1 VTHCD
6 GRFRFG
12 TSAIILSH
20 RQTVVGGLK
29 RKSKMQDLEIGG
41 LTFRIEYRTQ
51 GEDRG
56 PAIRVFG
63 DVDGEPKQLL
73 RFDCFEDDP
82 HYHYDPT
89 GWNLKFSIDELTMGC
104 PLDFSLKQIGSH
116 VVTMIEKAKF
126 PEAAAR
132 VDQAEVTSRVDEIQR
147 TVESVKQHALSQQS

>member
-1 VTHCD
+1 
-6 GRFRFG
+6 
-12 TSAIILSH
+12 
-20 RQTVVGGLK
+20 
-29 RKSKMQDLEIGG
+29 MQDLEIGG

-56 PAIRVFG
+56 PAIRIFV
-63 DVDGEPKQLL
+63 DVDGEAKQVL

-126 PEAAAR
+126 PKAAAQ
-132 VDQAEVTSRVDEIQR
+132 VDQAEVTSRVDEIRR